1 MGLRQTQIVEY
12 AGSFTVLVTETKFR
26 VIEASRQKRIVL
38 AYDMQWN
45 RVWKI
50 VFVVSENEGKIGP
63 MTSSLHATTGV
74 LAKNREQGRSQLASK
89 YRLPAMI

>member
-38 AYDMQWN
+38 AYDMQ
-45 RVWKI
+45 
-50 VFVVSENEGKIGP
+50 
-63 MTSSLHATTGV
+63 
-74 LAKNREQGRSQLASK
+74 
-89 YRLPAMI
+89 